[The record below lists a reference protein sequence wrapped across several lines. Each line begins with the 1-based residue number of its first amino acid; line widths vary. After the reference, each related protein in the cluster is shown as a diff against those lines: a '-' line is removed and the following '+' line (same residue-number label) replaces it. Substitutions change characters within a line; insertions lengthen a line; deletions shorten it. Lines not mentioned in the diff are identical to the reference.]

1 MTDTDQT
8 GTALSLTTQ
17 ERLSASMHRARLFPG
32 IANAEGALAVILAG
46 AELGFGPIA
55 SLTGIHLIKGK
66 VTPSATLIAA
76 SIRKSDRYEYRL
88 NKLSNT
94 ECEIEFFDR
103 NTSLG
108 VSAFTWQDAVNA
120 GLAGGDNWKKFTR
133 NMLFARAM
141 SNGAKWYCP
150 DLFGGN
156 AVYVPEELGAN
167 VDGDGQV
174 VDAEWSTPIA
184 AAPAPIAGPTLD
196 ELLTKYGADA
206 VMAAAGGGIPGTAQ
220 EVADVAATLE
230 KVVPA

>member
-1 MTDTDQT
+1 MTDTEQKS
-8 GTALSLTTQ
+8 TALTLATQ
-17 ERLSASMHRARLFPG
+17 ERLSTAMHKARLFPG
-32 IANAEGALAVILAG
+32 VANAESALAVILAG

-76 SIRKSDRYEYRL
+76 AIRRSDRYEYRL
-88 NKLSNT
+88 NKLTNT
-94 ECEIEFFDR
+94 ECEIEFFER
-103 NTSLG
+103 STSLG
-108 VSAFTWQDAVNA
+108 VSAFTWQDAINA
-120 GLAGGDNWKKFTR
+120 GLANGDNWKKFTR

-174 VDAEWSTPIA
+174 VDAEWAVTPEPPPA
-184 AAPAPIAGPTLD
+184 ASVPTLD
-196 ELLTKYGADA
+196 KLTTKYGADA
-206 VMAAAGGGIPGTAQ
+206 VMAAAGGGIPATDQ
-220 EVADVAATLE
+220 ELADVAAKLAE
-230 KVVPA
+230 SLPA